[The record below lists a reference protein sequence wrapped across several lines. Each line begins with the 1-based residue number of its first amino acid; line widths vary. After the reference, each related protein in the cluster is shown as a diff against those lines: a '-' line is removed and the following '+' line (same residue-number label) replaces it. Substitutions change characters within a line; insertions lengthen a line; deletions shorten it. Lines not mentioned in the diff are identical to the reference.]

1 MGSTHVNDGRVI
13 GKRMPR
19 KEDAR
24 LLTGRGT
31 FVDDVVLP
39 GMLHVAFARSNIA
52 RGRIRSVDVSSARDL
67 PGVIAVLTA
76 KDLDS
81 FKVQLLSFFFTPA
94 MEVPV
99 PLLAR
104 ETVAYVGDPVVMV
117 VAQDRYIA
125 EDAAGLVT
133 VSYEEEDPVVTIA
146 DAMRAPPIH
155 PGMESNVAA
164 AMGIERDDDIE

>member
-1 MGSTHVNDGRVI
+1 MSATQMREGRVI

-39 GMLHVAFARSNIA
+39 GMLHVAFVRSPIA
-52 RGRIRSVDVSSARDL
+52 RGRIRSIDISSARDL
-67 PGVIAVLTA
+67 PGVLAVLTA
-76 KDLDS
+76 KDLDPS
-81 FKVQLLSFFFTPA
+81 NVKLLSFFFTPA
-94 MEVPV
+94 MSVPV

-104 ETVAYVGDPVVMV
+104 DSVAYVGDPIAMV
-117 VAQDRYIA
+117 VARDRYVA

-133 VSYEEEDPVVTIA
+133 
-146 DAMRAPPIH
+146 
-155 PGMESNVAA
+155 
-164 AMGIERDDDIE
+164 

>member
-1 MGSTHVNDGRVI
+1 MSSVHVGEGGVI

-39 GMLHVAFARSNIA
+39 GMLHVAFVRSPVA
-52 RGRIRSVDVSSARDL
+52 RGRIRSLDVSNACDL
-67 PGVIAVLTA
+67 PGVLAVLTA
-76 KDLDS
+76 KDVDHLNV
-81 FKVQLLSFFFTPA
+81 KLLSFFFVPA
-94 MEVPV
+94 MSVPV

-104 ETVAYVGDPVVMV
+104 ETVAYVGDPVAMV

-133 VSYEEEDPVVTIA
+133 VDYEEEDPVVSIA

-155 PGMESNVAA
+155 SGMESNVAA
-164 AMGIERDDDIE
+164 AMGIERDDD